1 MNTREVRPEPRKEVR
16 DVVLLLALVCL
27 VCLGLA
33 IAGTVCAPAAQG
45 SRRRDLELQ
54 RHPERVHHGDVEA
67 QLLSAGVAA
76 PTVERVM
83 RLARTRRFSA
93 RTLWRWA
100 TAYGADKLVV
110 VIDAGLAEDAMLDH
124 LDAGTAPRWDA
135 LGVFARLSE
144 DNLPAGMPIAELL
157 DLDSI
162 PTMDDLTFPTELA
175 DWSTDPAPSGRSPL
189 PPTTDWEADGD
200 GGWSSVA

>member
-1 MNTREVRPEPRKEVR
+1 MNTREVRPEPWKEVR

-33 IAGTVCAPAAQG
+33 IAGTVCSPSAQG
-45 SRRRDLELQ
+45 SRRRELELQ

-67 QLLSAGVAA
+67 HLLGAGVAA

-189 PPTTDWEADGD
+189 PPTDWEADGD

>member
-1 MNTREVRPEPRKEVR
+1 MSTREVRPEPWKEVR
-16 DVVLLLALVCL
+16 DVVLLLSLVCL

-33 IAGTVCAPAAQG
+33 IAGTVCAPSAQG

-67 QLLSAGVAA
+67 HLLAAGIAA

-100 TAYGADKLVV
+100 AAYGADKLVV

-124 LDAGTAPRWDA
+124 LDAGTTPRWDT

-162 PTMDDLTFPTELA
+162 PTMDDLTFPTELS

-189 PPTTDWEADGD
+189 PPTTEWEADGD

>member
-1 MNTREVRPEPRKEVR
+1 M
-16 DVVLLLALVCL
+16 LLALSLLGL

-33 IAGTVCAPAAQG
+33 IGGTAHAPSGQG
-45 SRRRDLELQ
+45 SRRRDAELR

-67 QLLSAGVAA
+67 HLLAHGVAA

-93 RTLWRWA
+93 RTMWRWA
-100 TAYGADKLVV
+100 AAYGAHKLVV

-124 LDAGTAPRWDA
+124 LDAGTTPRWDA

-162 PTMDDLTFPTELA
+162 PTMDDLTFPTGLG
-175 DWSTDPAPSGRSPL
+175 DWSTDPAPSGRAPL
-189 PPTTDWEADGD
+189 PPTTGWESDGD
-200 GGWSSVA
+200 GWSSVA